1 MSPVFLQRD
10 YTMRLRPL
18 LFAAAAA
25 ATLAAGGCATNPV
38 TGKSDVVTMSVAQEV
53 ELGRKMHPQIL
64 QEYGRYEDEALQAYV
79 SQLGQRIAAQSHRPD
94 LQYTFTVLDS
104 EEVNAFALPGY
115 VYITRGIM
123 AYLNSEA
130 ELAAVLGHEVG
141 HITARHSV
149 RKQAGSTATGVGAT
163 LIGIVTGSGD
173 LAGLANMAGTALVL
187 GYGRDMELEADQLG
201 AEYLHRLGYSP
212 EAMIDVVRLLKN
224 QEMLE
229 LQLAR
234 QEGREPRVYHGVFS
248 SHPDNDTRLKEVVA
262 AAGKTPGA
270 GDQRP
275 DGRDAY
281 LQRIAGL
288 PLGPSREQGV
298 VKGSRFYH
306 GTLGMTVAFPTGW
319 IVDNQPTK
327 VVASTPQ
334 QDAVLQ
340 LTAIPPPPGAKPQEL
355 LARSFGGTP
364 LSGGESLT
372 VNGLQGYTAVAR
384 DIGLPWG
391 NRGPAR
397 GAVIYYNGLAYMFT
411 GASRLTGA
419 FAANDALFLSSIKT
433 FRRLRDNELQLAE
446 PQRIKLVKATAST
459 RIAALAAASPIEKY
473 PAERLRLLNDLYP
486 DKEPRPGSWLK
497 VVE

>member
-1 MSPVFLQRD
+1 MEVRA
-10 YTMRLRPL
+10 L
-18 LFAAAAA
+18 LSAAALV
-25 ATLAAGGCATNPV
+25 ATLVVGGCATNPV
-38 TGKSDVVTMSVAQEV
+38 TGKSDVVTMSVAQEL
-53 ELGRKMHPQIL
+53 ELGRKMHPQVL

-79 SQLGQRIAAQSHRPD
+79 NDIGQRVAAKSHRPD

-149 RKQAGSTATGVGAT
+149 RQQTGATAAGVGAT
-163 LIGIVTGSGD
+163 LIGILTGSGD
-173 LAGLANMAGTALVL
+173 LAGLANMAGTALVR
-187 GYGRDMELEADQLG
+187 GYGRDMELEADELG
-201 AEYLHRLGYSP
+201 AQYLNRLGCSP

-229 LQLAR
+229 VQLAR
-234 QEGREPRVYHGVFS
+234 QENREPRVYHGVFS
-248 SHPDNDTRLKEVVA
+248 THPDNDTRLKEVVA
-262 AAGKTPGA
+262 SARKTPGA
-270 GDQRP
+270 GEQRP

-281 LQRIAGL
+281 LQRITGL

-319 IVDNQPTK
+319 VVQNQPTK

-334 QDAVLQ
+334 KDVFLQ
-340 LTAIPPPPGAKPQEL
+340 LTAVPPPPGVRPNEL
-355 LARSFGGTP
+355 LARGMPGVP
-364 LSGGESLT
+364 LKSGEPIT
-372 VNGLQGYTAVAR
+372 VNGLQGYTAVASSV
-384 DIGLPWG
+384 GLPWG
-391 NRGPAR
+391 NQGPAR
-397 GAVIYYNGLAYMFT
+397 AAVVFFNGLAYVFT
-411 GASRLTGA
+411 GASRLNGA

-433 FRRLRDNELQLAE
+433 FRRLRDDEFPLTE
-446 PQRIKLVKATAST
+446 PNRIKVIRATAST

-473 PAERLRLLNDLYP
+473 PVERLRLLNDLYP
-486 DKEPRPGSWLK
+486 DREPAPGQWLK
-497 VVE
+497 VVD